1 MKAVIEVCKYRFKI
15 LTLTIN
21 SYADPWVS
29 LLQLLSLTSSFA
41 VSDLLPLSLSPL
53 PGLPTGLNPL
63 SCQTSVIPFCSFRIH
78 CCYPHAVCNCRSWT
92 VCCIWTN
99 LGQALWS
106 ILSEIDGSVWLSSQN
121 DSLRTEVTATVRTD
135 GYCSL
140 WLTGDKLLY
149 I

>member
-53 PGLPTGLNPL
+53 TGLPTGLNPL
-63 SCQTSVIPFCSFRIH
+63 SCQTSVIPFCSFSH
-78 CCYPHAVCNCRSWT
+78 SLLLSTCCLQLQVMDH
-92 VCCIWTN
+92 
-99 LGQALWS
+99 
-106 ILSEIDGSVWLSSQN
+106 
-121 DSLRTEVTATVRTD
+121 
-135 GYCSL
+135 
-140 WLTGDKLLY
+140 LLY
-149 I
+149 LNQSGASPVINLVRNRWFSMTVISEWLAQNRGYSNSTNWWLLFLMTYWW